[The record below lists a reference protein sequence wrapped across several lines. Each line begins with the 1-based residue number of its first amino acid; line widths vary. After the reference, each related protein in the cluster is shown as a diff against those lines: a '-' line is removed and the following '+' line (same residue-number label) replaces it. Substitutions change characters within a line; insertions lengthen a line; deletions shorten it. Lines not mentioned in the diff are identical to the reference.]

1 MVDRLK
7 SATENLEA
15 PGCPNCHI
23 EMRWFSSKLVEDD
36 PAPVIEHEF
45 ICPNCK
51 RAERAQ
57 TRFTPIRVLPDKLS
71 APHFLAVAA

>member
-7 SATENLEA
+7 SATEHLEA
-15 PGCPNCHI
+15 PGCPNCRI
-23 EMRWFSSKLVEDD
+23 EMRWFSSKLVRDD
-36 PAPVIEHEF
+36 PDAVIEHEF

-57 TRFTPIRVLPDKLS
+57 TPFTPIRVLPDKLS
-71 APHFLAVAA
+71 APRAVAA